1 MGCVCI
7 AFFEH
12 IVDNVSIF
20 IADFE
25 YGLVWDTKSHLRP
38 CQISMMEFLL
48 K

>member
-1 MGCVCI
+1 MGCACI

-20 IADFE
+20 IDDFE
-25 YGLVWDTKSHLRP
+25 YGLVWDTTSHLRP